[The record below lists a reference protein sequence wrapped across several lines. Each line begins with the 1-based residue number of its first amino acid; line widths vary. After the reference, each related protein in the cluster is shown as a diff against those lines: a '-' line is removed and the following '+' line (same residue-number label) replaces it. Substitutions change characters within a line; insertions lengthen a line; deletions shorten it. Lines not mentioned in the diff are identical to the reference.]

1 MLIVAVLLL
10 AHILL
15 CLLTYAL
22 LRRLGEHAPR
32 GYLALCV
39 LLPVLGALSAALVA
53 AIERRAGA
61 RRAVEYARKQDSDEI
76 YHSITVEKREDE
88 SVVPLEDALSINSV
102 ERRRSMLLD
111 VLRDDPSQYLD
122 ALSRAQQ
129 NDDSEVVHYATTAL
143 SEQIRQMDLA
153 LKQREQA
160 YHAAPD
166 DADAVRAYVSCLGE
180 YLDTGLLEGSMADKR
195 TRQYRDALS
204 RLYRMEHQLSDGGTL
219 CELML
224 DEGDVNAAA
233 ALLED
238 VASRYPEAE
247 RTWMLLMRL
256 RWTQGDRD
264 AVRCLVRSARDGRYH
279 LSHRGADSLK
289 FWSGLLEDTG
299 KEAG

>member
-1 MLIVAVLLL
+1 MLIVLALLV

-22 LRRLGEHAPR
+22 LRRLGERAPR
-32 GYLALCV
+32 GYLALCL

-53 AIERRAGA
+53 AVERRTGA
-61 RRAVEYARKQDSDEI
+61 RREVEFATKQDSDEI

-143 SEQIRQMDLA
+143 SEQIRQMDDA

-166 DADAVRAYVSCLGE
+166 DEETVRAYVSCLGE
-180 YLDTGLLEGSMADKR
+180 YLDTGLLEGSMAQR
-195 TRQYRDALS
+195 RRRQYRDALS
-204 RLYRMEHQLSDGGTL
+204 RLYRMEHQLADGSTL
-219 CELML
+219 CELLL
-224 DEGDVNAAA
+224 DEENVNAAD

-238 VASRYPEAE
+238 IASRYPEAE
-247 RTWMLLMRL
+247 KTWMLLMRL
-256 RWTQGDRD
+256 RWMQGDRD
-264 AVRCLVRSARDGRYH
+264 AVRRLVQSARDGRYH
-279 LSHRGADSLK
+279 LSRRGADSLK
-289 FWSGLLEDTG
+289 FWSGLLEDAG
-299 KEAG
+299 EEA

>member
-1 MLIVAVLLL
+1 MLIVLALLV

-22 LRRLGEHAPR
+22 LRRLGERALR
-32 GYLALCV
+32 GYLALCL

-53 AIERRAGA
+53 AVERRTGA
-61 RRAVEYARKQDSDEI
+61 RREVEFATKQDSDEI

-143 SEQIRQMDLA
+143 SEQIRQMDDA

-166 DADAVRAYVSCLGE
+166 DAETVRAYVSCLGE
-180 YLDTGLLEGSMADKR
+180 YLDTGLLEGSMAHR
-195 TRQYRDALS
+195 RRRQYRDALS
-204 RLYRMEHQLSDGGTL
+204 RLYRMEHQLADGGTL
-219 CELML
+219 CELLL
-224 DEGDVNAAA
+224 DEENVNAAD

-238 VASRYPEAE
+238 IASRYPEAE
-247 RTWMLLMRL
+247 KTWMLLMRL
-256 RWTQGDRD
+256 RWMQGDRD
-264 AVRCLVRSARDGRYH
+264 AVRRLVQSARDGRYH
-279 LSHRGADSLK
+279 LSRRGADSLK
-289 FWSGLLEDTG
+289 FWSGLLEDAG
-299 KEAG
+299 EEA